1 MSIKIWI
8 QNNIKVP
15 TYNDL
20 AVVLYIDSIQFIL
33 DLVEKKKLFIRFVW
47 SINIQ
52 QYELLILY

>member
-1 MSIKIWI
+1 MTIKIWI

-33 DLVEKKKLFIRFVW
+33 DLVEKRSCSSDLFGA
-47 SINIQ
+47 
-52 QYELLILY
+52 